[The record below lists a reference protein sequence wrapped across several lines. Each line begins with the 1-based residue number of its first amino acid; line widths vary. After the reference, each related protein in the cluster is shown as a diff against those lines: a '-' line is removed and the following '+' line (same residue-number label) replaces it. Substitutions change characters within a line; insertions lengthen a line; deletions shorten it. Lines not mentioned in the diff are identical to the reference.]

1 MNCLLFSAVVAGHTS
16 LTNTSVQT
24 VHRGASVNISCR
36 YKPSDE
42 TVSFDVKLENNYS
55 NYILCSVKI
64 MNNSLISQSCKYN
77 VRLIW
82 ILNGISFEVSYLQ
95 INDTGTY
102 KCVQTRTIPPPSVVL
117 RDDRTFVQVIAR
129 PTVSVSQTRAL
140 DGFTILCSS
149 EEFYPSAIEQVWMR
163 NGEFQ
168 NISQTLNINKT
179 NPDGS
184 FTLHSY
190 LNTSDCENYS
200 CWVNHSTLSQPTSLH
215 VLPNYC
221 NKDQVDVWI
230 AVATS
235 ALLILAVLILTVTC
249 ERYRRAHHRSPV
261 QSDTPTYVQNEIYS
275 SLGNHHPVPC
285 SPVRLNASQHQG
297 FSL

>member
-1 MNCLLFSAVVAGHTS
+1 MMLSVSIFVTACKWMLLSLFSAVVAGHTS

-55 NYILCSVKI
+55 NYILCS
-64 MNNSLISQSCKYN
+64 
-77 VRLIW
+77 
-82 ILNGISFEVSYLQ
+82 

-149 EEFYPSAIEQVWMR
+149 EEFYPSAIKQVWMR

-200 CWVNHSTLSQPTSLH
+200 CWVNHSTLSQPTTLH

>member
-1 MNCLLFSAVVAGHTS
+1 MRVDAPGFVFCCCSWTYIFNQHISSNCSSRSISH
-16 LTNTSVQT
+16 
-24 VHRGASVNISCR
+24 ISCR

-42 TVSFDVKLENNYS
+42 TVAFDVKLENNYS
-55 NYILCSVKI
+55 NYILCSI
-64 MNNSLISQSCKYN
+64 I
-77 VRLIW
+77 
-82 ILNGISFEVSYLQ
+82 
-95 INDTGTY
+95 DTGTY

-117 RDDRTFVQVIAR
+117 REDRTFVQVIAR
-129 PTVSVSQTRAL
+129 PTVSVSQTRGL
-140 DGFTILCSS
+140 NGFTILCSS

-200 CWVNHSTLSQPTSLH
+200 CWVNHSTLSQPTTLH

-221 NKDQVDVWI
+221 NKDRGVWL
-230 AVATS
+230 AVKTS
-235 ALLILAVLILTVTC
+235 ALLIIVIILIIAVFC
-249 ERYRRAHHRSPV
+249 AHYRSRNL
-261 QSDTPTYVQNEIYS
+261 QSQNVQNYTNQVVMFIRAY
-275 SLGNHHPVPC
+275 H
-285 SPVRLNASQHQG
+285 R
-297 FSL
+297 FSCPI